1 MTLFHSE
8 ADFHGHGHGHR
19 HAAPMLGAGLLG
31 GGAPGLRRTGPPG
44 RRRLRAVGAI
54 GLRLCFVTREVEEAD
69 HGKTGTRGRAWNARP
84 ARSPRASSPSRG

>member
-1 MTLFHSE
+1 
-8 ADFHGHGHGHR
+8 
-19 HAAPMLGAGLLG
+19 MLGAGLLG

-69 HGKTGTRGRAWNARP
+69 HGKTETRGRAWNARP
-84 ARSPRASSPSRG
+84 PPEPPGLLPEPGLAVPTGHDGWFHL